1 MARPIILALN
11 SDERAILYNGLQDL
25 IQLKEEQGD
34 MESLEDLWGLFHRV
48 EKLPHAGPN
57 RDGADVRMRRP
68 AMPDVSR
75 DRVSVH
81 EPLGLRHREMER
93 LIPR

>member
-48 EKLPHAGPN
+48 EKLPHA
-57 RDGADVRMRRP
+57 
-68 AMPDVSR
+68 
-75 DRVSVH
+75 
-81 EPLGLRHREMER
+81 
-93 LIPR
+93 